1 MAKKNN
7 ASILIVDDE
16 DLFRESLIEAAG
28 LHNPSWNLHGAEHGA
43 AALDILDRY
52 PIDLLVTDLRM
63 PVLDGFELLAAVSE
77 RPQLPHIFVVSAHV
91 TPESRGNL
99 ARLGTLACISK
110 PVDVPKLLS
119 YFGRALAT
127 PRSTVDGLT
136 LSGFAQLLEI
146 ERKTC
151 LLRAWRGTRTADL
164 LFRKGELV
172 DASLEDL
179 RGLAAAMEVLTW
191 SRSHLEVL
199 PAIEDDLP
207 RTIEEPLSW
216 LLLESA
222 RLLDER
228 QAVSVTPRRP
238 RAPEPVAAAK
248 PSPAPDPMR
257 LALEA
262 IVQLEGAVGA
272 ALADLDSG
280 ITVAAV
286 GGSPDLDVEV
296 AAAAN
301 AAFVRAKRA
310 VLNQV
315 CPEDQ
320 LEDIVVLL
328 TTQIH
333 VIRPLPRH
341 VSAFLYVAFER
352 SGTTLAL
359 ARLGLRELEP
369 KLLEALGPDQNDR
382 SI

>member
-1 MAKKNN
+1 MAKKNS

-28 LHNPSWNLHGAEHGA
+28 LHDPSWTLYGAEHGA
-43 AALDILDRY
+43 GALDILDRC

-63 PVLDGFELLAAVSE
+63 PVMDGFELLAAVSE
-77 RPQLPHIFVVSAHV
+77 RPQLPHIFVVSAHM
-91 TPESRGNL
+91 TPESRGKL
-99 ARLGTLACISK
+99 ARLGSLACISK

-119 YFGRALAT
+119 YFTKALGT
-127 PRSTVDGLT
+127 RRSAVDGLT

-151 LLRAWRGTRTADL
+151 LLRAWRGARTADL

-172 DASLEDL
+172 DASLDDL

-191 SRSHLEVL
+191 SRAHLEVL
-199 PAIEDDLP
+199 PSIEDNFS

-228 QAVSVTPRRP
+228 HAAPGTPTKQRRQE
-238 RAPEPVAAAK
+238 APATARTE
-248 PSPAPDPMR
+248 PAPNALQ
-257 LALEA
+257 LALQA
-262 IVQLEGAVGA
+262 IMHLDGALGV
-272 ALADLDSG
+272 ALADLESG
-280 ITVAAV
+280 LTVAAV
-286 GGSPDLDVEV
+286 GGAPDLDVEV

-301 AAFVRAKRA
+301 ATFVRAKRA
-310 VLNQV
+310 VLEQLGL
-315 CPEDQ
+315 DDR
-320 LEDIVVLL
+320 LEDIVVIL
-328 TTQIH
+328 TSQIH

-341 VSAFLYVAFER
+341 DSAFLYVAFDR

-359 ARLGLRELEP
+359 AQLGLRA
-369 KLLEALGPDQNDR
+369 LEAQLEVALTPDQSDR
-382 SI
+382 SL

>member
-1 MAKKNN
+1 VAKKNS

-28 LHNPSWNLHGAEHGA
+28 LHDPSWTLYGAEHGA
-43 AALDILDRY
+43 AALDILDRS

-63 PVLDGFELLAAVSE
+63 PVMDGFELLAAVSE
-77 RPQLPHIFVVSAHV
+77 RPQLPHIFVVSAHM
-91 TPESRGNL
+91 TPESRGKL
-99 ARLGTLACISK
+99 ARLGSLACISK

-119 YFGRALAT
+119 YFTKALGT
-127 PRSTVDGLT
+127 RRSAVDGLT

-151 LLRAWRGTRTADL
+151 LLRAWRGARTADL

-172 DASLEDL
+172 DASLDDL

-191 SRSHLEVL
+191 SRAHLEVL
-199 PAIEDDLP
+199 PSIEDNFS

-228 QAVSVTPRRP
+228 HAAPGTPTKQRRQE
-238 RAPEPVAAAK
+238 APATARTE
-248 PSPAPDPMR
+248 PAPNALQ
-257 LALEA
+257 LALQA
-262 IVQLEGAVGA
+262 IMHLDGGA
-272 ALADLDSG
+272 
-280 ITVAAV
+280 
-286 GGSPDLDVEV
+286 PDLDVEV

-301 AAFVRAKRA
+301 ATFVRAKRA
-310 VLNQV
+310 VLEQLGL
-315 CPEDQ
+315 DDR
-320 LEDIVVLL
+320 LEDIVVIL
-328 TTQIH
+328 TSQIH

-341 VSAFLYVAFER
+341 DSAFLYVAFDR

-359 ARLGLRELEP
+359 AQLGLRA
-369 KLLEALGPDQNDR
+369 LEAQLEVALTPDQSDR
-382 SI
+382 SL